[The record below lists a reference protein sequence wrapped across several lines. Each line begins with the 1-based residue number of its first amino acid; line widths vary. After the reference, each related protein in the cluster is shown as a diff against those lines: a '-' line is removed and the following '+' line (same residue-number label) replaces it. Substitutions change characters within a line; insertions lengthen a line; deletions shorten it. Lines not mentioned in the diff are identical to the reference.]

1 MLRAKVRLKN
11 LGSIRA
17 VTEAEEA
24 LRLCAAA
31 LVRRVQQV
39 SSELFG
45 RDYRAIG
52 VGNRHVTGS
61 VSGGASFRLREAAGE
76 RRVGVA
82 PASEIRNRWRGE
94 GVESSP
100 MPASWNQIAG
110 WLRQIDTL
118 RQAA

>member
-1 MLRAKVRLKN
+1 MLSAEISLKSF
-11 LGSIRA
+11 GSIRA
-17 VTEAEEA
+17 VTEAEAA

-76 RRVGVA
+76 RRVGVS
-82 PASEIRNRWRGE
+82 PGSEVWDRWRARGGE
-94 GVESSP
+94 C
-100 MPASWNQIAG
+100 A
-110 WLRQIDTL
+110 
-118 RQAA
+118 

>member
-1 MLRAKVRLKN
+1 MLSAEISLKSF
-11 LGSIRA
+11 GSIRA
-17 VTEAEEA
+17 VAEAEEA

-94 GVESSP
+94 GVESSL
-100 MPASWNQIAG
+100 MTAG
-110 WLRQIDTL
+110 WNRGVPWLRALDAL
-118 RQAA
+118 RRAA

>member
-76 RRVGVA
+76 RRVGGA
-82 PASEIRNRWRGE
+82 PATGLRNRWAGE
-94 GVESSP
+94 GVESAP
-100 MPASWNQIAG
+100 MPASLKQIPG
-110 WLRQIDTL
+110 LLRH
-118 RQAA
+118 AATF